1 MLALHTL
8 TVPLDALCGGFFLLT
23 AIGIVS
29 TRQILACL
37 RLFVIQA
44 LLLAVAAL
52 LIGAELRSGE
62 LIAVAIITL
71 TTKVIAIPWVLK
83 YALGGEIY
91 DRREID
97 QIVSIPLSLL
107 MSAALVLFSYF
118 VATPMVVAV
127 GQPFTEINLPI
138 GLAGLVLGT
147 FTVSVRREAV
157 AQLMGLL
164 AMENGVFF
172 ASISI
177 VPHLPVIAEI
187 SAAIDVPVMSL
198 IIGLL
203 VRRIYRRVGSTA
215 VGDLTALRED

>member
-1 MLALHTL
+1 MLHMLSM
-8 TVPLDALCGGFFLLT
+8 PLDACCGGFFLLT

-29 TRQILACL
+29 TRQMLACL
-37 RLFVIQA
+37 RLYMLQA
-44 LLLAVAAL
+44 LFLALAAV
-52 LIGAELRSGE
+52 LIGIELDSGD
-62 LIAVAIITL
+62 LIAVSIITL
-71 TTKVIAIPWVLK
+71 VTKVIAIPWVLK
-83 YALGGEIY
+83 YTLGTEIY

-97 QIVSIPLSLL
+97 QILSIPLALL
-107 MSAALVLFSYF
+107 ISAALILFSYF
-118 VATPMVVAV
+118 VATPMVSAV
-127 GQPFTEINLPI
+127 GQPFTNINLPI

-147 FTVSVRREAV
+147 FTVTVRREAI

-177 VPHLPVIAEI
+177 VPHLPIIAEI

-203 VRRIYRRVGSTA
+203 VRNIHKRVGSTA
-215 VGDLTALRED
+215 VGDLAALRED